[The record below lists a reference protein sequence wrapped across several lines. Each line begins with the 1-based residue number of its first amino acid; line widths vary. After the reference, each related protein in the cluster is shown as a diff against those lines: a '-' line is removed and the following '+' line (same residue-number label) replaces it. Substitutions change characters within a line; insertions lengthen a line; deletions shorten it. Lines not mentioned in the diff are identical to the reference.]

1 MLKNIFKK
9 CFISILV
16 LLVILFI
23 GMTNSQAMSN
33 TIIEVDGETDLAFEP
48 GRLMKYD
55 KETNTTTEVNMEEI
69 NSLLGNS
76 NRSGSMFL
84 EGSSQYNGNFI
95 KDEPSMRLTDNRQ
108 AVGNQINSFPYN
120 NVLNIIMDSNGKKF
134 ERFDLKPG
142 DKIRITAS
150 PKKMYFTY
158 EDDGTIILDGVFKLV
173 LFTE

>member
-69 NSLLGNS
+69 NSL
-76 NRSGSMFL
+76 
-84 EGSSQYNGNFI
+84 
-95 KDEPSMRLTDNRQ
+95 
-108 AVGNQINSFPYN
+108 
-120 NVLNIIMDSNGKKF
+120 II
-134 ERFDLKPG
+134 
-142 DKIRITAS
+142 
-150 PKKMYFTY
+150 
-158 EDDGTIILDGVFKLV
+158 
-173 LFTE
+173 